1 MNHVSREQ
9 VADRIHSAAIHLLRA
24 VRKDDQASG
33 LSPARLSALSV
44 VVFAGPLTLGALA
57 AAEQVTAATISRLV
71 AGLEADGFVRRRPHP
86 SDRRAVRLEATPKG
100 LRTLERARR
109 RRLRHLEERLRTLAE
124 DEVETVGRAAEM
136 LERLFGR

>member
-1 MNHVSREQ
+1 MKQASREE

-24 VRKDDQASG
+24 VRKDDETSG

-57 AAEQVTAATISRLV
+57 AAEQVTAATISRV
-71 AGLEADGFVRRRPHP
+71 AAGLEADGLVRRRPHP
-86 SDRRAVRLEATPKG
+86 SDRRAVRLEATAKG

-109 RRLRHLEERLRTLAE
+109 RRLGHLEERLGTLAE
-124 DEVETVGRAAEM
+124 DEVEVVGRAAEV